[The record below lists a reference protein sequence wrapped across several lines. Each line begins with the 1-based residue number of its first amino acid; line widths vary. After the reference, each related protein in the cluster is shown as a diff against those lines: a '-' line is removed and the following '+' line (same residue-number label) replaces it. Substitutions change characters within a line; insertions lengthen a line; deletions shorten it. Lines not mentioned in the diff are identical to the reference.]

1 MEVRE
6 IVCKAISEKKGYD
19 IRDYDTRTL
28 TPFMDHMIVASTA
41 NTRQNNAICQNIK
54 DRLKEAGIQI
64 PMRIEG
70 DADSRWILIDL
81 QDVVVHL
88 FVQQEREV
96 YRLDRLYADVPVE
109 VYDL

>member
-1 MEVRE
+1 
-6 IVCKAISEKKGYD
+6 
-19 IRDYDTRTL
+19 
-28 TPFMDHMIVASTA
+28 
-41 NTRQNNAICQNIK
+41 
-54 DRLKEAGIQI
+54 
-64 PMRIEG
+64 MRIEG
-70 DADSRWILIDL
+70 DSDSRWILIDL